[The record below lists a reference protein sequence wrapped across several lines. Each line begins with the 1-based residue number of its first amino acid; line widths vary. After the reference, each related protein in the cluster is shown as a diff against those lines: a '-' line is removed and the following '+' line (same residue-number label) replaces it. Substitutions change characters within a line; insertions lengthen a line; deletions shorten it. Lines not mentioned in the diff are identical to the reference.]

1 MGRKFKNILLID
13 DNLAENRYNQIILQ
27 RMKIIDT
34 IDIVESAEDAL
45 KILEN
50 ADTSVSTLIVL
61 DINMPRMNGWEFL
74 EEYEKLSTEKKEK
87 NIIIIL
93 TTSMNP
99 EDREKANQITSVS
112 EFHSKPLTPEILINI
127 LERYSSADDDTS
139 FCFSW

>member
-74 EEYEKLSTEKKEK
+74 E
-87 NIIIIL
+87 
-93 TTSMNP
+93 
-99 EDREKANQITSVS
+99 
-112 EFHSKPLTPEILINI
+112 
-127 LERYSSADDDTS
+127 
-139 FCFSW
+139 